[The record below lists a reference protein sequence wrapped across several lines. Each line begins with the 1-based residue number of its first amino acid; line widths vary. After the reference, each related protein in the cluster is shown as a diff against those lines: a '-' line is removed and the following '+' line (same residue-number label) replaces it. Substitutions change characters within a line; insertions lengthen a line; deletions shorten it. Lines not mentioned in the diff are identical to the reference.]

1 MSVVGILLA
10 YVSLFAQYSLR
21 PNVRVFGVP
30 FLSAVW
36 EFDQGKWIDFSGPLT
51 LPAFLGN
58 SAVAFLLPQLVAT
71 GAMRLGRRR

>member
-10 YVSLFAQYSLR
+10 FVSLFARYSLR
-21 PNVRVFGVP
+21 SDIRVFGVP

-36 EFDQGKWIDFSGPLT
+36 EFHGGKWLDFTGPLT

-58 SAVAFLLPQLVAT
+58 SVVAFLLPQLIAA
-71 GAMRLGRRR
+71 GAMSIRRRP